1 MSDSE
6 TESLEAVEVPAPPKK
21 SRPPVSDE
29 RRKQMLE
36 NLAKGRKTRAANL
49 SNQRLDKEKAQVKKE
64 QEHKCDH
71 CGSQFKYKASKT
83 KHMKT
88 CKNNPDNDVEVE
100 DKHLD
105 LPPKEKENIVV
116 ERKEK
121 EIEEP
126 LKLKVEKKR
135 RKKKVIYKEY
145 SSSSDSSDE
154 EIVVVQKKKSRR
166 KGRVVYAD
174 GVNSPQPPPLQRQP
188 VQPVAPPKPQITDAQ
203 KQAIL
208 QRRQQEQKYAEMGR
222 KQEVESNR
230 IKMLSANMLR
240 KNRF

>member
-6 TESLEAVEVPAPPKK
+6 AESVEAVEVPAPPKK
-21 SRPPVSDE
+21 SRPPLSDE

-36 NLAKGRKTRAANL
+36 NLAKGRKKRAENL

-88 CKNNPDNDVEVE
+88 CKNNPDNDIEVE
-100 DKHLD
+100 DKPLD
-105 LPPKEKENIVV
+105 LPPKEKENVVV

-135 RKKKVIYKEY
+135 RKKVIYKEY
-145 SSSSDSSDE
+145 SSSDSDSDE
-154 EIVVVQKKKSRR
+154 EVVVVQKKKSRR
-166 KGRVVYAD
+166 KGRVVYAN
-174 GVNSPQPPPLQRQP
+174 GVDFPQPPPMQRQP
-188 VQPVAPPKPQITDAQ
+188 VQPAPAPKPQITEEQ
-203 KQAIL
+203 KKAIL
-208 QRRQQEQKYAEMGR
+208 QRRQEEQKYAEMGR
-222 KQEVESNR
+222 KQEAESNR

>member
-6 TESLEAVEVPAPPKK
+6 AESVEEVEVQTPLKK
-21 SRPPVSDE
+21 GRPPMSDE

-49 SNQRLDKEKAQVKKE
+49 SNKRLEKEAAQVKKE

-71 CGSQFKYKASKT
+71 CGSQFKYKASKS

-88 CKNNPDNDVEVE
+88 CKENPAAIKEPDEPIVMPE
-100 DKHLD
+100 
-105 LPPKEKENIVV
+105 KEKENVVV
-116 ERKEK
+116 EKKEK
-121 EIEEP
+121 EEEEP

-145 SSSSDSSDE
+145 SSSDSDSDE
-154 EIVVVQKKKSRR
+154 EVVVVQKRKPRR

-174 GVNSPQPPPLQRQP
+174 GVDFPQPTPLQRQS
-188 VQPVAPPKPQITDAQ
+188 VQPVQPPKPQITEAQ

-208 QRRQQEQKYAEMGR
+208 QRRQQEQKYAEIGR
-222 KQEVESNR
+222 KQEAEANR

>member
-6 TESLEAVEVPAPPKK
+6 AESVEEVEVQTPLKK
-21 SRPPVSDE
+21 GRPPMSEE

-49 SNQRLDKEKAQVKKE
+49 SNKRLEKETAKVKEE

-88 CKNNPDNDVEVE
+88 CKENPAAIKEPDEPIVMPE
-100 DKHLD
+100 
-105 LPPKEKENIVV
+105 KEKENVVV
-116 ERKEK
+116 EKKEK
-121 EIEEP
+121 EEEEP
-126 LKLKVEKKR
+126 LKLKVERKR

-145 SSSSDSSDE
+145 SSSDSDSDE
-154 EIVVVQKKKSRR
+154 EVVVVQKKKSRR

-174 GVNSPQPPPLQRQP
+174 GVEFPQPTPLQRQP
-188 VQPVAPPKPQITDAQ
+188 VQPVQPPKPQITEAQ
-203 KQAIL
+203 KQEIL

-222 KQEVESNR
+222 KQEAEANR

>member
-6 TESLEAVEVPAPPKK
+6 AESVEAVEVPAPPKK
-21 SRPPVSDE
+21 NRPPMSDE

-36 NLAKGRKTRAANL
+36 NLAKGRKKRAENL

-71 CGSQFKYKASKT
+71 CGSQFKYKASKK

-88 CKNNPDNDVEVE
+88 CKDNPDNVDVE
-100 DKHLD
+100 DKPLD
-105 LPPKEKENIVV
+105 LPPKENVVV

-121 EIEEP
+121 EEEEP

-145 SSSSDSSDE
+145 SSSDSDSDE
-154 EIVVVQKKKSRR
+154 EVVVVQKRKPRR

-174 GVNSPQPPPLQRQP
+174 GVDFPQPPPLQRQP
-188 VQPVAPPKPQITDAQ
+188 VQPVPAPKPQITEAQ

-222 KQEVESNR
+222 KQEAEANR

>member
-6 TESLEAVEVPAPPKK
+6 AESVEAVEVPAPPKK
-21 SRPPVSDE
+21 NRPPMSDE

-36 NLAKGRKTRAANL
+36 NLAKGRKKRAENL
-49 SNQRLDKEKAQVKKE
+49 SNQRLDKEKAQVKYG
-64 QEHKCDH
+64 QEH
-71 CGSQFKYKASKT
+71 GIVKYY
-83 KHMKT
+83 
-88 CKNNPDNDVEVE
+88 DEVE
-100 DKHLD
+100 DKPLD
-105 LPPKEKENIVV
+105 LPPKEKKNVVV

-121 EIEEP
+121 EEEEP

-145 SSSSDSSDE
+145 SSSDSDSDE
-154 EIVVVQKKKSRR
+154 EVVVVQKRKPRR

-174 GVNSPQPPPLQRQP
+174 GVDFPQPPPLQRQP
-188 VQPVAPPKPQITDAQ
+188 VQPVPAPKPQITEAQ

-222 KQEVESNR
+222 KQEAEANR

>member
-6 TESLEAVEVPAPPKK
+6 AESVEAVEVEVPKKK

-29 RRKQMLE
+29 RRKQMLM

-49 SNQRLDKEKAQVKKE
+49 SNKRLEKEAAKVKEE

-88 CKNNPDNDVEVE
+88 CKDNPDNDVEVE
-100 DKHLD
+100 EKPLD
-105 LPPKEKENIVV
+105 LPQKEKENVVV

-126 LKLKVEKKR
+126 LKSKVEKKR
-135 RKKKVIYKEY
+135 RKKVIYKEY
-145 SSSSDSSDE
+145 SSSDSDSDE
-154 EIVVVQKKKSRR
+154 EVVVIQKKKSRR
-166 KGRVVYAD
+166 KGRVVYAN
-174 GVNSPQPPPLQRQP
+174 GVNSPQPPPLQRQS
-188 VQPVAPPKPQITDAQ
+188 VQPVAPPKPQITEAQ
-203 KQAIL
+203 KKALL

-222 KQEVESNR
+222 KQEAEANR

>member
-6 TESLEAVEVPAPPKK
+6 AESVEEVEVQAPLKK
-21 SRPPVSDE
+21 GRPPMSDE

-49 SNQRLDKEKAQVKKE
+49 SNKRLEKEAAQVKKE

-88 CKNNPDNDVEVE
+88 CKENPAAIKEPDEPIVMPEKENVVE
-100 DKHLD
+100 K
-105 LPPKEKENIVV
+105 KEKE
-116 ERKEK
+116 E
-121 EIEEP
+121 EEP
-126 LKLKVEKKR
+126 LKLKVERKR

-145 SSSSDSSDE
+145 SSSDSDSDE
-154 EIVVVQKKKSRR
+154 EVVVVQKRKPRR

-174 GVNSPQPPPLQRQP
+174 GVDFPQPTPLQRQS
-188 VQPVAPPKPQITDAQ
+188 VQPVQPPKPQITEAQ

-208 QRRQQEQKYAEMGR
+208 QRRQQEQKYAEIGR
-222 KQEVESNR
+222 KQEAEANR

>member
-6 TESLEAVEVPAPPKK
+6 AESVEPVEVEPPKK
-21 SRPPVSDE
+21 KTRPPMSEE

-36 NLAKGRKTRAANL
+36 NLAKGRKARAENL
-49 SNQRLDKEKAQVKKE
+49 SNKRLVKEQEQVKKE
-64 QEHKCDH
+64 QANTCDY

-88 CKNNPDNDVEVE
+88 CKENPNNKIEVE
-100 DKHLD
+100 DKPLD
-105 LPPKEKENIVV
+105 LEPKENVKV

-126 LKLKVEKKR
+126 PKMKEEKK
-135 RKKKVIYKEY
+135 KKKKKIVYVSSDD
-145 SSSSDSSDE
+145 SSSEE
-154 EIVVVQKKKSRR
+154 EIVYKKKKSKR
-166 KGRVVYAD
+166 KVVYLNQQA
-174 GVNSPQPPPLQRQP
+174 PAPAPTPAP
-188 VQPVAPPKPQITDAQ
+188 APPQRPLITEAQ

-208 QRRQQEQKYAEMGR
+208 KQRQENARYAELGR
-222 KQEVESNR
+222 KQEADANR

>member
-6 TESLEAVEVPAPPKK
+6 AESVEAVEVPAPPKK
-21 SRPPVSDE
+21 SRPPLSDE

-36 NLAKGRKTRAANL
+36 NLAKGRKKRAENL

-100 DKHLD
+100 DKPLD
-105 LPPKEKENIVV
+105 LPPKEKENVVV

-135 RKKKVIYKEY
+135 RKKVIYKEY
-145 SSSSDSSDE
+145 SSSDSDSDE
-154 EIVVVQKKKSRR
+154 EVVVVQKKKSRR

-174 GVNSPQPPPLQRQP
+174 GVDFPQPPPMQRQP
-188 VQPVAPPKPQITDAQ
+188 VQPAPAPKPQITELQ

-208 QRRQQEQKYAEMGR
+208 KRRQEEQKYAEMGR
-222 KQEVESNR
+222 KQEAESNR

>member
-6 TESLEAVEVPAPPKK
+6 AESVEAVEVEVPKKK

-36 NLAKGRKTRAANL
+36 NLAKGRKTRAENL

-88 CKNNPDNDVEVE
+88 CKDNQDNDVE
-100 DKHLD
+100 DKPLD
-105 LPPKEKENIVV
+105 IPSKEKENVVV

-126 LKLKVEKKR
+126 LKSKVEKKR
-135 RKKKVIYKEY
+135 RKKVIYKEY
-145 SSSSDSSDE
+145 SSSDSDSDE
-154 EIVVVQKKKSRR
+154 EVVVIQKKKSRR
-166 KGRVVYAD
+166 KGRVVYAN
-174 GVNSPQPPPLQRQP
+174 GVNSPQPPPLQRQS
-188 VQPVAPPKPQITDAQ
+188 VQPVAPPKPQITEAQ
-203 KQAIL
+203 KKALL

-222 KQEVESNR
+222 KQEAEANR